1 MKAILLSAGFGKRL
15 GSLTKNKP
23 KCLLKVNNKA
33 ILEIWLEKL
42 FSNNVK
48 EVLINS
54 HYLSDQIKVFVDQ
67 SKYKKKI
74 KLVYERK
81 LLGTA
86 GTLLKNINFFNNQDG
101 LLIHADNYIEED
113 IENFVTFYKKNKMP
127 LSLMAFKTSNFRDC
141 GILKINKNNTV
152 INIYEKKNISH
163 GKYANGAIYILSKE
177 AQAEIKKKFFK
188 KKDFAK
194 DILPNFLGRISA
206 FKTKKIFVD
215 IGNIER
221 YIRLNLLLSRRKNI
235 K

>member
-23 KCLLKVNNKA
+23 KCLLPINNRP

-42 FSNNVK
+42 FSSNIK

-54 HYLSDQIKVFVDQ
+54 HYLSDQVRSFVSK
-67 SKYKKKI
+67 SKYRARI
-74 KLVYERK
+74 KFVYERK

-86 GTLLKNINFFNNQDG
+86 GTLIKNINFFNNQDG
-101 LLIHADNYIEED
+101 LLIHSDNYVEED
-113 IENFVTFYKKNKMP
+113 IGNFISFYKRNKMP
-127 LSLMAFKTSNFRDC
+127 LSLIAFKTSDFKSS
-141 GILKINKNNTV
+141 GILKIKKNNIV
-152 INIYEKKNISH
+152 VDIFEKKNISH
-163 GKYANGAIYILSKE
+163 GKYANGAVYILSKKS
-177 AQAEIKKKFFK
+177 QDEIKNFFFK

-206 FKTKKIFVD
+206 LQTKKIFVD

-221 YIRLNLLLSRRKNI
+221 YTRLNLLLGHKDHI

>member
-86 GTLLKNINFFNNQDG
+86 GTLLKNINFFNNQD
-101 LLIHADNYIEED
+101 
-113 IENFVTFYKKNKMP
+113 
-127 LSLMAFKTSNFRDC
+127 
-141 GILKINKNNTV
+141 
-152 INIYEKKNISH
+152 
-163 GKYANGAIYILSKE
+163 
-177 AQAEIKKKFFK
+177 
-188 KKDFAK
+188 
-194 DILPNFLGRISA
+194 
-206 FKTKKIFVD
+206 
-215 IGNIER
+215 
-221 YIRLNLLLSRRKNI
+221 
-235 K
+235 